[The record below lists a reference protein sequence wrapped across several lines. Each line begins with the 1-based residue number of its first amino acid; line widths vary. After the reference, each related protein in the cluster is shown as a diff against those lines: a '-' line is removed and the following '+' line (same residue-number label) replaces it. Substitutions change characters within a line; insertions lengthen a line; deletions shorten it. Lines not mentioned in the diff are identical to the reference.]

1 MQRYGFYLKRP
12 KKELKKWQKGTK
24 NVALFPKYHKS
35 SLQKVNTCKKNTT
48 FPRTRLFITKKIQ
61 LAPVYEMTDIGCWD
75 ASQEDDAIIITFP
88 RDPAGIKGVL
98 VDEDKDVR
106 IYDLMGR
113 RLEKPRKG
121 INIIGGKKVVVK

>member
-1 MQRYGFYLKRP
+1 
-12 KKELKKWQKGTK
+12 
-24 NVALFPKYHKS
+24 
-35 SLQKVNTCKKNTT
+35 
-48 FPRTRLFITKKIQ
+48 
-61 LAPVYEMTDIGCWD
+61 MTDIGYWD
-75 ASQEDDAIIITFP
+75 ASQEDGAIIITFP